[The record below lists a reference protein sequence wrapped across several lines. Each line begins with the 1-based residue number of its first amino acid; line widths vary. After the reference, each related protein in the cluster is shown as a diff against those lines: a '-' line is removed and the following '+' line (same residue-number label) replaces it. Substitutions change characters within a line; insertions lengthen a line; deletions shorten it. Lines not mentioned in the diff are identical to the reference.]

1 MGQYKVLIS
10 FLNNQTRVYTCRVK
24 STILVPLDLSGFRGG
39 LYCTSEGACC
49 SSTVQLTI
57 SHCYSWGGGV
67 SSLSE
72 GACCSSTVQLTISH
86 CYSWGGG
93 VSLLLQYCRADY
105 QSLLQ
110 LGRGGVS
117 SLLQYCTADYQSLL
131 QLGRGG

>member
-39 LYCTSEGACC
+39 LYCTSDGACC

-67 SSLSE
+67 SSLLNQEICVSQNKLFVIMIKL
-72 GACCSSTVQLTISH
+72 GTVVSPITPL
-86 CYSWGGG
+86 GGG
-93 VSLLLQYCRADY
+93 GRIGCIRKTAFVSECFVVLSVMYLQ
-105 QSLLQ
+105 
-110 LGRGGVS
+110 
-117 SLLQYCTADYQSLL
+117 
-131 QLGRGG
+131 